1 MVYEGTRELG
11 ARGPLLDLGGEVW
24 VHRLLGGGGD
34 DDEEGSED
42 EQGRLQ
48 HGRRTPGLGGAGDV
62 DFWEGYHRV
71 GRFGVRSFAGRK

>member
-1 MVYEGTRELG
+1 
-11 ARGPLLDLGGEVW
+11 
-24 VHRLLGGGGD
+24 LLGGGGD